1 MPLIER
7 TQQGD
12 QYVLPGTE
20 RRTAPGLPYA
30 TEPDGQLALHF
41 YVPPDRS
48 ERRRRAAGSGTARRK
63 GLESQEECGGTP
75 GLFGHRLAFFPQ
87 TAAQPQTIEAA

>member
-30 TEPDGQLALHF
+30 AEPDGQLALHF
-41 YVPPDRS
+41 YVPPDRT
-48 ERRRRAAGSGTARRK
+48 ERRRRAAGSMGSRVNSRPKPADLADETGTN
-63 GLESQEECGGTP
+63 S
-75 GLFGHRLAFFPQ
+75 GLFGGRLSVF
-87 TAAQPQTIEAA
+87 PQTIEAA